1 MFVLRQ
7 DTHLLDG
14 LVAEDDCK
22 AVDAGAGHPRRQ
34 PLPEHAPS
42 LRPPEMTDCVRN
54 APSVNLKMDDKTN

>member
-42 LRPPEMTDCVRN
+42 LRHPEVADRLGD
-54 APSVNLKMDDKTN
+54 APSVDLE